1 MIWISQSVSKPD
13 FSLVL
18 GGPLFQL
25 LRRDVVHI
33 DLNADTGTTKYNR

>member
-18 GGPLFQL
+18 GESLFQL
-25 LRRDVVHI
+25 LHRDVVHI
-33 DLNADTGTTKYNR
+33 DLNPDTGTTKYIR